1 MKAIWLIPPLVAPYA
16 SRDDPER
23 NILACPIAS
32 ARLRMGVAALEW
44 KRSGNEN
51 VFLEPAAGGAG
62 RCIDWASA
70 GICVVS
76 KFYGD
81 APLAPW
87 RDACF
92 AAKASGC
99 RLVVDISDY
108 PYAKGPPV
116 PEFYSAV
123 LPACDAVV
131 VNSERMGELMAPHI
145 ARRPLLIE
153 DAILGTMLEPAFA
166 PGARVELLWFG
177 HPINFPYLVA
187 RLGELARL
195 ASQRRCRLTV
205 VTLDESGIRRW
216 TENIQKTL
224 APGFEARFIPW
235 SLETMP
241 IALGECDL
249 VILPSDPTDPLKAGA
264 STNRLAEALNAGRF
278 PVASPLPSYLQFS
291 EAAWVGQDLVQ
302 GIEWALANP
311 GEVLARIRRGQAMV
325 AERFAVA
332 AVGRRWRG
340 LFESLLVAGAAQ
352 P

>member
-123 LPACDAVV
+123 LGICDAVV
-131 VNSERMGELMAPHI
+131 VNSERMGELMSSHT
-145 ARRPLLIE
+145 ARHPLLIE
-153 DAILGTMLEPAFA
+153 DAIFGTLGEPAFA
-166 PGARVELLWFG
+166 PDSRIELFWFG
-177 HPINFPYLVA
+177 HPVNFPYL
-187 RLGELARL
+187 RSRIEDLARL
-195 ASQRRCRLTV
+195 ALRRRCRLTV
-205 VTLDESGIRRW
+205 LTQDEFGIRQW
-216 TENIQKTL
+216 TDELRKAL
-224 APGFEARFIPW
+224 GPSLEARFIPW
-235 SLETMP
+235 SLDAMP
-241 IALGECDL
+241 LALSECDL
-249 VILPSDPTDPLKAGA
+249 VILPSDPADPRKAGA
-264 STNRLAEALNAGRF
+264 SANRLAEALNAGRL
-278 PVASPLPSYLQFS
+278 PVASPLPSYLPFS

-311 GEVLARIRRGQAMV
+311 GEVLARIRRGQTMV
-325 AERFAVA
+325 AGRFSAA
-332 AVGRRWRG
+332 AVSRRWRELFDG
-340 LFESLLVAGAAQ
+340 LLDSRGTR